1 MQNITELHTFN
12 YFQVEEEEKFK
23 IMFLDKQFRFLQFH
37 SNVSGL
43 LDHSS
48 FISVGYNEAGKKL
61 FTCQMCGKSFKKN
74 AHVKTHIENVHD
86 GAQVQCGV
94 CNKVLKN
101 RETLITHSRVQHGLT
116 KDQTY
121 Y

>member
-1 MQNITELHTFN
+1 M
-12 YFQVEEEEKFK
+12 
-23 IMFLDKQFRFLQFH
+23 LDP
-37 SNVSGL
+37 
-43 LDHSS
+43 SS
-48 FISVGYNEAGKKL
+48 FITVGYNEAGLKM
-61 FTCQMCGKSFKKN
+61 FTCKMCGKSFKKN

-94 CNKVLKN
+94 CNKVMKN

-121 Y
+121 C